1 MLNGFL
7 YICLYMKKAIV
18 FFFLVALVAPT
29 IITSVLIEND
39 TNSEILIDE
48 ESSIDSIDD
57 LIIYKYFLKINFDIV
72 DNSSSVFT
80 AFLSQIYNSKTLN
93 IIIPP
98 PKYL

>member
-1 MLNGFL
+1 
-7 YICLYMKKAIV
+7 MKKAIV

-48 ESSIDSIDD
+48 ESSIDSSDD

-72 DNSSSVFT
+72 DNSSIVFT
-80 AFLSQIYNSKTLN
+80 AFLSQIYISKSLN